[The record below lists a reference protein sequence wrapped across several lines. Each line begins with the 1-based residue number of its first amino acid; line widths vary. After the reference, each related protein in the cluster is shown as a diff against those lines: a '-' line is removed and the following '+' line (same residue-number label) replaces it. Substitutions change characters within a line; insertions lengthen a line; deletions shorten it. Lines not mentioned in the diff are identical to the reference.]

1 MIEIG
6 LDPEELSTAEKE
18 QIGLT
23 QVEID
28 FLARKKPKK
37 ILSKRQN
44 EP

>member
-6 LDPEELSTAEKE
+6 LDPQELSTAEKE

-28 FLARKKPKK
+28 FLVGNKPMK
-37 ILSKRQN
+37 IMSKPQN